1 MLNVIYSNMQ
11 HKHSF
16 TQKVCK
22 EYIWTDN
29 MVMFFPKNFYLI
41 EAINDRVSKFID
53 SGVMSHLVGKY
64 VDLRYWHVKAFKN
77 GPQKLKFE
85 HLAGA
90 FWLLL
95 ALLLMSVNVLVIEI
109 FFDVIQSTK
118 LKLMNTFAFL

>member
-11 HKHSF
+11 HKQSF

-41 EAINDRVSKFID
+41 EAINKRVSEFID

-64 VDLRYWHVKAFKN
+64 VDLRYWHVKASKN
-77 GPQKLKFE
+77 VPKELKFE

-95 ALLLMSVNVLVIEI
+95 ALLLVSVIVLAIEM
-109 FFDVIQSTK
+109 FVDVIQLAK
-118 LKLMNTFAFL
+118 LRLMDSLAFL

>member
-11 HKHSF
+11 HKQSF

-41 EAINDRVSKFID
+41 ESINKRVSGFID

-64 VDLRYWHVKAFKN
+64 VDLRYWHVKASKN

-85 HLAGA
+85 HLEGA

-95 ALLLMSVNVLVIEI
+95 ALLLVSVIVLAIEI
-109 FFDVIQSTK
+109 FVDVIQSAK
-118 LKLMNTFAFL
+118 LRLMDSFAFL

>member
-1 MLNVIYSNMQ
+1 MQ
-11 HKHSF
+11 HKQSF

-41 EAINDRVSKFID
+41 ESINKRVSGFID

-64 VDLRYWHVKAFKN
+64 VDLRYWHVKASKN

-85 HLAGA
+85 HLEGA

-95 ALLLMSVNVLVIEI
+95 ALLLVSVIVLAIEI
-109 FFDVIQSTK
+109 FVDVIQSAK
-118 LKLMNTFAFL
+118 LRLMDSFAFL